1 MGFDPAPIVRVFKDT
16 IVRAAYAQQRDTIVP
31 RNGKFLV
38 VFVVARISGGPRQ
51 KEMSLED
58 QVDHAKEIVA
68 EMYGGPVETFDVRHA
83 PLKIPAGR
91 AISIAARLGQ
101 AAGNHPAARLPPRW
115 HGWFQGLFAPAEEMV
130 PLKEPVDVPIK
141 VSYER
146 SLVKLPLAPSNR
158 PVPPVMVAVSV
169 MDMTPSVAVGMDWPV
184 KSADSVSPLAAVK

>member
-68 EMYGGPVETFDVRHA
+68 EMYGGPVEFRVIATKAKGEWRDWPELQLVEEQLRS
-83 PLKIPAGR
+83 R
-91 AISIAARLGQ
+91 AIDLLFLEDIGWLIAR
-101 AAGNHPAARLPPRW
+101 R
-115 HGWFQGLFAPAEEMV
+115 
-130 PLKEPVDVPIK
+130 
-141 VSYER
+141 
-146 SLVKLPLAPSNR
+146 
-158 PVPPVMVAVSV
+158 
-169 MDMTPSVAVGMDWPV
+169 
-184 KSADSVSPLAAVK
+184 